1 MRFSNLSSLFSNLN
15 PFPSKKRGT
24 ESHNV
29 ETRVLPDIKASPH
42 PKYLAPLISKL
53 KYLSAPELHMVKVA
67 YSFADNAHYGQ
78 MRSSGEP
85 YITHPVEAAIICADW
100 KLDCDAIM
108 AALLHDVIEDQQVS
122 KESIATEINPT
133 VADLVD
139 GLTKLERIQFAS
151 KAEQQAESFRKMLL
165 ATTKDVRVILIKL
178 ADRLHNMR
186 TLSGLEPSKARR
198 IAKETLEIYAAIAN
212 RLGFTK
218 LVAEFEDLAF
228 SINYPKRYKVLKN
241 SIETERKS
249 NRKIEKTIHNNIVKA
264 IPADAKFGWTSFSTY
279 KVHEMMKSQNKSFSN
294 LNDTKFID
302 ITVPK
307 LQDAYVVLGALHQ
320 IYRPVPGTFEDYI
333 AIPKVNGYRALHTIM
348 VGPVGTHID
357 VAIYTESMKA
367 YNEYGII
374 AHWLNRD
381 QELGVVN
388 VDDQSHN
395 WLQSLVEIQSINKN
409 SEEFID
415 DIKIDLFPDS
425 VYALTPKGKIISL
438 PSKATA
444 LDFEF
449 AIHTDIGLHAV
460 SGTVNGEHV
469 PINHVLASG
478 DTVDIISNPAT
489 EPNVGWLNYA
499 KTGRARA
506 AIRYFLKNTRSK
518 ESTELGRKLLLQALD
533 ELKLT
538 LPNPTDTK
546 WQKILQESGASSIEE
561 ILMDIG
567 IGNRIASVVARRFMV
582 DNPIIHTSVN
592 DYDSTESAK
601 RTDLIIKG
609 NEGQA
614 IQYAKCCTPLHGDPI
629 VGVLHPGSGL
639 IVHHKHCTSVDT
651 KKALEQNKFV
661 NVAWD
666 TKSEASFK
674 SRVQISVM
682 NGKGVL
688 GAIALEASKH
698 DSNISNLSMIDEDS
712 DSASINITLQLENL
726 AQLRN
731 IISDIR
737 RIPEVMSVVRP
748 NLSKTID

>member
-15 PFPSKKRGT
+15 PFPSKKRVA
-24 ESHNV
+24 EPHNS
-29 ETRVLPDIKASPH
+29 ELPDIKSSPH
-42 PKYLAPLISKL
+42 PKYLPSLLSKL
-53 KYLSAPELHMVKVA
+53 KYLNPSELHMVKVA

-78 MRSSGEP
+78 MRSSGDP

-122 KESIATEINPT
+122 KETIATEINPT
-133 VADLVD
+133 VAELVD

-151 KAEQQAESFRKMLL
+151 KAQQQAESFRKMLL

-186 TLSGLEPSKARR
+186 TLEGLEASKARR

-228 SINYPKRYKVLKN
+228 SINYPHRYSVLKN
-241 SIETERKS
+241 SIETECKS

-264 IPADAKFGWTSFSTY
+264 IPSEAKFNWTVFSTY
-279 KVHEMMKSQNKSFSN
+279 KVHEMMKAQKKSFSN
-294 LNDTKFID
+294 FNDTKYID
-302 ITVPK
+302 ITVPTLK
-307 LQDAYVVLGALHQ
+307 DAYIVLGALHQ
-320 IYRPVPGTFEDYI
+320 IYRPVPGTFADYI

-374 AHWLNRD
+374 AHWRNRD
-381 QELGVVN
+381 QDIGVVN
-388 VDDQSHN
+388 FDEQSHN

-444 LDFEF
+444 LDFAF

-460 SGTVNGEHV
+460 SATINGVAV
-469 PINHVLASG
+469 PMNHVISSG
-478 DTVDIISNPAT
+478 DTVDIVSNPNT
-489 EPNVGWLNYA
+489 EPNVSWLNYA
-499 KTGRARA
+499 RTGRSRA
-506 AIRYFLKNTRSK
+506 AIRHYLKNVKSK
-518 ESTELGRKLLLQALD
+518 ESTDLGRKLLVQSLD
-533 ELKLT
+533 ELELT
-538 LPNPTDTK
+538 LPEPNDPK
-546 WQKILQESGASSIEE
+546 WQKILLESGANSIEE

-567 IGNRIASVVARRFMV
+567 IGNRIASVVARRFMAE
-582 DNPIIHTSVN
+582 NPIIHTSAN
-592 DYDSTESAK
+592 DYDTLVSAK
-601 RTDLIIKG
+601 RTDLIIRG

-614 IQYAKCCTPLHGDPI
+614 IQYARCCTPLHGDPI
-629 VGVLHPGSGL
+629 VGVLQPGSGL
-639 IVHHKHCTSVDT
+639 IVHHKNCTTLDAYKT
-651 KKALEQNKFV
+651 KDQSKYV
-661 NVAWD
+661 NVVWD
-666 TKSEASFK
+666 STSEASFK
-674 SRVQISVM
+674 AKVLISVM
-682 NGKGVL
+682 NSKGVL
-688 GAIALEASKH
+688 GSIALEASKH

-712 DSASINITLQLENL
+712 DSANINITLQLEDL
-726 AQLRN
+726 AQLRA
-731 IISDIR
+731 IMSDIR
-737 RIPEVMSVVRP
+737 RIPEVMSVTRP
-748 NLSKTID
+748 NLTQSSD